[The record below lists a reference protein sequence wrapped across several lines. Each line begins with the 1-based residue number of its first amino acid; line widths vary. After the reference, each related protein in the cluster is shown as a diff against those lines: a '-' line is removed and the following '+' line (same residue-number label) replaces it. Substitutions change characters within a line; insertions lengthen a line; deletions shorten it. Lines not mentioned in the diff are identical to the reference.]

1 MSSVFISGA
10 SGFIGRALVERLRRD
25 GVEVSGVDVTP
36 DPDAGVVAGDI
47 SERDSWREAAV
58 GAETVIH
65 TAALVTNAASAADA
79 WRVNVAGTR
88 RMLDAAKAGG
98 AKRFVHFSSVRAFGD
113 RGFPDQVDES
123 HPVRPDGNTYVD
135 TKIASEQVVLQAHAA
150 GEIEATI
157 IRPGDVYG
165 PGSRPWTILIVEAIK
180 AGRFLLPAMGKGIF
194 SPVYVDNLVDGV
206 LAAARS
212 DGASGQVL
220 TISDGTFPTTREFF
234 GHYFR
239 MLGKRGPLCVPT
251 PLALAAVAI
260 PEAVARLTGTET
272 EIRRAAM
279 IYLARDAGYSI
290 AKARGLLGYE
300 PEVDLEEGMRRTEA
314 WLRERGMLRG

>member
-10 SGFIGRALVERLRRD
+10 SGFIGRALAERLRSE
-25 GVEVSGVDVTP
+25 GVEVSGVDLDPAP
-36 DPDAGVVAGDI
+36 DRDVVAGDI
-47 SERDSWREAAV
+47 SERGGWRTAAE
-58 GAETVIH
+58 GADTVIH

-79 WRVNVAGTR
+79 WRVNVVGTR

-98 AKRFVHFSSVRAFGD
+98 ARRFVHLSSVRAFGD
-113 RGFPDQVDES
+113 RGFPDHVDES

-165 PGSRPWTILIVEAIK
+165 PRSRPWTILIVEAIK
-180 AGRFLLPAMGKGIF
+180 ANRFLLPAMGKGIF

-212 DGASGQVL
+212 EAADGQVL
-220 TISDGTFPTTREFF
+220 TISDGTAPTTREFF

-239 MLGKRGPLCVPT
+239 MLGRRGPLCVPT
-251 PLALAAVAI
+251 PLALAAVTV
-260 PEAVARLTGTET
+260 PEALARMTGRET
-272 EIRRAAM
+272 EICRAAM
-279 IYLARDAGYSI
+279 SYLARDAGYSI
-290 AKARGLLGYE
+290 AKARGLIGYE
-300 PEVDLEEGMRRTEA
+300 PQVDLAEGMRRTEA
-314 WLRERGMLRG
+314 WLRERGALEG